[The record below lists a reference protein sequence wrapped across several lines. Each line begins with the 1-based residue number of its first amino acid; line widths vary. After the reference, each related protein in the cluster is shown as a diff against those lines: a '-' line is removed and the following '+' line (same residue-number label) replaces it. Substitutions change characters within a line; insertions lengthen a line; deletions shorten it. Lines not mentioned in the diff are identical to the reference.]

1 MGVLNNSKSSVV
13 DRYNVATISGGHS
26 TYANGGV
33 GGIAGQFGDGSI
45 ANSYNYGNVTLGENL
60 VCDNLGCFIL
70 RSGKY
75 PELEMAADLVG
86 GDPVLTVVL
95 KDSHGSVTGEQSFT
109 ARQLSGLSQT
119 GAVGYQYWK
128 RGAENLVAATKY
140 VTLETLL
147 KAAGADFTPGMTVTA
162 ADATGFGSTLSYQ
175 DYQTCRW
182 YIDGSGV
189 KSDAP
194 AALALCWNSGEGTV
208 EQVAA
213 GAVDTDSIRFCYGI
227 SEDQYGSAAGK
238 RLVSGVVTL
247 TVQPCVHTHTQDVP
261 GTPATCTESGLTDGH
276 LCLICGQVHGQEVL
290 DALGHDFG
298 EWTVEKAATCTED
311 GLESRTCSRC
321 QETEERTIQALG
333 HTPELRDAKDADCTQ
348 DGYTGDT
355 YCSVCGQLLTR
366 GQVIP
371 AKGHDY
377 QDGKC
382 TVCGAEDPNYQ
393 PEQPDQPE
401 QPTQPENP
409 GVKTGDESYVVLWS
423 AALLLGGAALVLLPR
438 KKRS

>member
-1 MGVLNNSKSSVV
+1 MKQLSKRVSAALPAVLMGLSLLPQTVLAL
-13 DRYNVATISGGHS
+13 DPDQRQAERREGYDVATVHYTDAKGDEQAIPFTETGSGYVYTLPQGVTEDKATVEYFSTTRRDGAVDISW
-26 TYANGGV
+26 
-33 GGIAGQFGDGSI
+33 
-45 ANSYNYGNVTLGENL
+45 YNDTDREFTL
-60 VCDNLGCFIL
+60 
-70 RSGKY
+70 
-75 PELEMAADLVG
+75 
-86 GDPVLTVVL
+86 T
-95 KDSHGSVTGEQSFT
+95 T

-128 RGAENLVAATKY
+128 KDTKNLVAATKY

-162 ADATGFGSTLSYQ
+162 ADATGFASTLSYQ

-194 AALALCWNSGEGTV
+194 AALAL
-208 EQVAA
+208 
-213 GAVDTDSIRFCYGI
+213 
-227 SEDQYGSAAGK
+227 
-238 RLVSGVVTL
+238 
-247 TVQPCVHTHTQDVP
+247 
-261 GTPATCTESGLTDGH
+261 
-276 LCLICGQVHGQEVL
+276 
-290 DALGHDFG
+290 GHDFG
-298 EWTVEKAATCTED
+298 QWTVEKAATCTEN

-321 QETEERTIQALG
+321 QETETRTIQALG
-333 HTPELRDAKDADCTQ
+333 HTPELRDAKDAGCTQ

-382 TVCGAEDPNYQ
+382 TVCGAEDPDY
-393 PEQPDQPE
+393 QPE

>member
-1 MGVLNNSKSSVV
+1 M
-13 DRYNVATISGGHS
+13 
-26 TYANGGV
+26 
-33 GGIAGQFGDGSI
+33 
-45 ANSYNYGNVTLGENL
+45 
-60 VCDNLGCFIL
+60 
-70 RSGKY
+70 
-75 PELEMAADLVG
+75 
-86 GDPVLTVVL
+86 VL

-119 GAVGYQYWK
+119 DAVGYQYWK
-128 RGAENLVAATKY
+128 KGTENLVAATKY

-238 RLVSGVVTL
+238 RLVSGVVTV
-247 TVQPCVHTHTQDVP
+247 TVQACVHTHTQDVP
-261 GTPATCTESGLTDGH
+261 GTP
-276 LCLICGQVHGQEVL
+276 
-290 DALGHDFG
+290 
-298 EWTVEKAATCTED
+298 ATCTED

>member
-1 MGVLNNSKSSVV
+1 MKQLSKRVSAALPAVLMGLSLLPQTVLAL
-13 DRYNVATISGGHS
+13 DPDQRQAERREGYDVATVHYTDAKGDEQAIPFTETGSGYVYTLPQGVTEDKATVEYFSTTRRDGAVDISW
-26 TYANGGV
+26 
-33 GGIAGQFGDGSI
+33 
-45 ANSYNYGNVTLGENL
+45 YNDIDKEFTL
-60 VCDNLGCFIL
+60 
-70 RSGKY
+70 
-75 PELEMAADLVG
+75 
-86 GDPVLTVVL
+86 T
-95 KDSHGSVTGEQSFT
+95 T

-128 RGAENLVAATKY
+128 KDTENLVAATKY

-147 KAAGADFTPGMTVTA
+147 KAAGADFTPGMTVSA
-162 ADATGFGSTLSYQ
+162 ADATGFASTLSYQ

-194 AALALCWNSGEGTV
+194 AALALCWNSGEGAV

-213 GAVDTDSIRFCYGI
+213 GAVDTGSIRFCYGI

-238 RLVSGVVTL
+238 RLVSGVVTV
-247 TVQPCVHTHTQDVP
+247 TVQTCVHDGESQDVP
-261 GTPATCTESGLTDGH
+261 GTPATCTQPGVTAGVKCTDCGVIVSG
-276 LCLICGQVHGQEVL
+276 
-290 DALGHDFG
+290 
-298 EWTVEKAATCTED
+298 CTE
-311 GLESRTCSRC
+311 
-321 QETEERTIQALG
+321 IPAVG
-333 HTPELRDAKDADCTQ
+333 HTPELRDAKDAGCTQ

-382 TVCGAEDPNYQ
+382 TVCGAEN
-393 PEQPDQPE
+393 PDYQPE

>member
-13 DRYNVATISGGHS
+13 DCYNVDTVSGGHS

-45 ANSYNYGNVTLGENL
+45 VNSYNYGNVTLGENL
-60 VCDNLGCFIL
+60 VCDNLGGVIGQDMKRSGAQVENVYYLDSSCANASTSGADERVAAVSAADFAGESFLRKLNADGCFIL

-86 GDPVLTVVL
+86 SDPVLTVVL

-128 RGAENLVAATKY
+128 KGAENLAATTKY

-162 ADATGFGSTLSYQ
+162 ADATGFASTLSYQ

-194 AALALCWNSGEGTV
+194 AALAL
-208 EQVAA
+208 
-213 GAVDTDSIRFCYGI
+213 
-227 SEDQYGSAAGK
+227 
-238 RLVSGVVTL
+238 
-247 TVQPCVHTHTQDVP
+247 
-261 GTPATCTESGLTDGH
+261 
-276 LCLICGQVHGQEVL
+276 
-290 DALGHDFG
+290 GHDFG
-298 EWTVEKAATCTED
+298 QWTVEKAATCTEN

-321 QETEERTIQALG
+321 QETETRTIQAPA
-333 HTPELRDAKDADCTQ
+333 TPR
-348 DGYTGDT
+348 
-355 YCSVCGQLLTR
+355 SCGTPR
-366 GQVIP
+366 TPAAPRTAIP
-371 AKGHDY
+371 ATPIAP
-377 QDGKC
+377 C
-382 TVCGAEDPNYQ
+382 
-393 PEQPDQPE
+393 
-401 QPTQPENP
+401 
-409 GVKTGDESYVVLWS
+409 
-423 AALLLGGAALVLLPR
+423 AA
-438 KKRS
+438 SC

>member
-13 DRYNVATISGGHS
+13 DCYNVATISGGHS

-60 VCDNLGCFIL
+60 VCDNLGGVIGQDMKRSGAQVENVYYLDSSCANASTSGADERVTAVSAADFAGESFLRKLNADGYFIL

-75 PELEMAADLVG
+75 PELEMSADLVG
-86 GDPVLTVVL
+86 SDPVLTVVL

-119 GAVGYQYWK
+119 GAVGYRYWK
-128 RGAENLVAATKY
+128 KGAENLVAATKY

-147 KAAGADFTPGMTVTA
+147 KAAGADFTPGMTVSA
-162 ADATGFGSTLSYQ
+162 ADATGFASTLSYQ

-182 YIDGSGV
+182 FVAGDGN
-189 KSDAP
+189 KSDAS
-194 AALALCWNSGEGTV
+194 AAL
-208 EQVAA
+208 
-213 GAVDTDSIRFCYGI
+213 
-227 SEDQYGSAAGK
+227 
-238 RLVSGVVTL
+238 
-247 TVQPCVHTHTQDVP
+247 
-261 GTPATCTESGLTDGH
+261 
-276 LCLICGQVHGQEVL
+276 
-290 DALGHDFG
+290 ALGHDFG
-298 EWTVEKAATCTED
+298 QWTVEKATTCTEN

-321 QETEERTIQALG
+321 QETETRTIQALG
-333 HTPELRDAKDADCTQ
+333 HTPELRDAKDAGCTQ

-382 TVCGAEDPNYQ
+382 TVCGAEDPDY
-393 PEQPDQPE
+393 QPE

>member
-1 MGVLNNSKSSVV
+1 MKQLSKRVSAALPAVLMGLSLLPQTVLAL
-13 DRYNVATISGGHS
+13 DPDQRQAERRDGYDVATVHYTDAKGDEQAIPFTETGSGYVYTLPQGVTEDKATVEYFSTTRWDGAVDISWYND
-26 TYANGGV
+26 TDREFTLTNPAQL
-33 GGIAGQFGDGSI
+33 AGL
-45 ANSYNYGNVTLGENL
+45 AKLVKENVTFEGKTIRLGADIYLLRYEETGKPWWDGIGITTSSTA
-60 VCDNLGCFIL
+60 VFKGTFDGCFIL

-86 GDPVLTVVL
+86 SDPVLTVVL

-128 RGAENLVAATKY
+128 KDTENLVAATKY

-162 ADATGFGSTLSYQ
+162 ADAAGYSGTLGYR

-208 EQVAA
+208 DEVAA
-213 GAVDTDSIRFCYGI
+213 GAVDTGSIRFCYSI

-238 RLVSGVVTL
+238 RLVSGVVTV
-247 TVQPCVHTHTQDVP
+247 TVQTCVHDGESQDVP
-261 GTPATCTESGLTDGH
+261 GTPVTCTQPGVTAG
-276 LCLICGQVHGQEVL
+276 V
-290 DALGHDFG
+290 
-298 EWTVEKAATCTED
+298 
-311 GLESRTCSRC
+311 
-321 QETEERTIQALG
+321 
-333 HTPELRDAKDADCTQ
+333 
-348 DGYTGDT
+348 
-355 YCSVCGQLLTR
+355 
-366 GQVIP
+366 
-371 AKGHDY
+371 
-377 QDGKC
+377 KC
-382 TVCGAEDPNYQ
+382 TVCGAEDPDY
-393 PEQPDQPE
+393 QPE

-423 AALLLGGAALVLLPR
+423 GAQLCC
-438 KKRS
+438 

>member
-13 DRYNVATISGGHS
+13 DCYNVATISGGHS

-60 VCDNLGCFIL
+60 VCDNLGGVIGQDMKRSGAQVENVYYLDSSCANASTSGADERVTAVSAADFAGESFLRKLNVDGRFIL

-86 GDPVLTVVL
+86 SDPVLTVVL

-128 RGAENLVAATKY
+128 KGAENLVAATKY

-147 KAAGADFTPGMTVTA
+147 KAAGADFTPGMTVSA
-162 ADATGFGSTLSYQ
+162 ADATGFASTLSYQ

-194 AALALCWNSGEGTV
+194 AALALCWNSGEGAV

-213 GAVDTDSIRFCYGI
+213 GAVDTGSIRFCYGI

-238 RLVSGVVTL
+238 RLVSGVVTV
-247 TVQPCVHTHTQDVP
+247 TVQTCV
-261 GTPATCTESGLTDGH
+261 
-276 LCLICGQVHGQEVL
+276 
-290 DALGHDFG
+290 
-298 EWTVEKAATCTED
+298 
-311 GLESRTCSRC
+311 
-321 QETEERTIQALG
+321 
-333 HTPELRDAKDADCTQ
+333 Q

-382 TVCGAEDPNYQ
+382 TVCGAEDPDY
-393 PEQPDQPE
+393 QPE

-423 AALLLGGAALVLLPR
+423 AAPLLGGAALVLLPR